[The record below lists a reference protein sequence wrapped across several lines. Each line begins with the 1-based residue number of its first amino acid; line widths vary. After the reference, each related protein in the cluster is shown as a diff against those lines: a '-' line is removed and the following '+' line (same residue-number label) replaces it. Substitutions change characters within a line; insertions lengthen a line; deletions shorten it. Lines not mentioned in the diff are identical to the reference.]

1 MAASG
6 VAEAGE
12 RWPGREARDDCG
24 LEIEMGVA
32 VGRVHV
38 HTTEPV
44 GIVDLTARVEGFL
57 GAVGLEAGWVNVQTR
72 HTTTGICVNENEP
85 LLVSDF
91 LALLERL
98 APRGAGY
105 AHDQMH
111 LRPGVDENEPPNGHA
126 HAKALLLRAAE
137 TLNVAQG
144 RLQLGRWQRI
154 LLVELDGPREREVSL
169 LAMGERRR

>member
-1 MAASG
+1 MGASG
-6 VAEAGE
+6 AVGAGE
-12 RWPGREARDDCG
+12 RWPAGDGRQGGVE
-24 LEIEMGVA
+24 EIDMGVA

-44 GIVDLTARVEGFL
+44 GLVDLTPRVESFL
-57 GAVGLEAGWVNVQTR
+57 EATRLDAGWVNVQTR

-85 LLVSDF
+85 LLVKDL

-98 APRGAGY
+98 APRCARY
-105 AHDQMH
+105 AHDQLH
-111 LRPGVDENEPPNGHA
+111 LRPGVAPNEPRNGHA
-126 HAKALLLRAAE
+126 HAKALLLRTAE
-137 TLNVAQG
+137 TLNVANG
-144 RLQLGRWQRI
+144 RLQLGRWQRV

>member
-1 MAASG
+1 MGASSAVG
-6 VAEAGE
+6 ASE
-12 RWPGREARDDCG
+12 RWPGGEARDDRCT
-24 LEIEMGVA
+24 EIDMGVA

-38 HTTEPV
+38 QTTEPV
-44 GIVDLTARVEGFL
+44 GVVDLTARVEGFL
-57 GAVGLEAGWVNVQTR
+57 DAVGLEAGWVNVQTR

-85 LLVSDF
+85 LLVSDL

-111 LRPGVDENEPPNGHA
+111 LRPGVRPGEPRNGHA
-126 HAKALLLRAAE
+126 HAKALLLRTAE
-137 TLNVAQG
+137 TLNVAHG
-144 RLQLGRWQRI
+144 GLQLGRWQRV